1 MSKNKEKEYMVTYK
15 YRLYP
20 TPAQEALLTA
30 LLSDCCTIYNLCVEF
45 SKDIWNECGLTV
57 THRELR
63 ELAKEALPAEHK
75 ALYSQ
80 VAQDVS
86 MRFGKAR
93 DGWFKARERCKKNTA
108 SAADRKHRAPG
119 FRKASSYSSL
129 TYPQSGFKI
138 LDKGA
143 KHMPFGKGGRKRR
156 WLRLSKI
163 GDIVM
168 VLHRPVIGN
177 IKTCTIKRKANAWY
191 VCFVCALTAEQYFE
205 PQNNK
210 RTAVGADI
218 GIGSFAVFSDGTVIE
233 NPRLLKKEMKRLKKA
248 QKCASKKTKGSK
260 RRVAANNKIAK
271 IHAKIDDKRRDF
283 HSQIAAA
290 LVKRYGAMVWEDL
303 SPGFMLSN
311 HHLAQAAS
319 DIAVS
324 QFFGILNWKCFRTH
338 TPLVFVDPRNTS
350 QLCCR
355 CGTHVQKELS
365 ERRHECPQCG
375 LHLSRD
381 LNAAVNILSRGLSLL
396 PSGYTALSQ
405 IQISGTAGTAGTGG
419 SASKGHGRRTSA
431 AQPTNGCG
439 VSSEDEMSML
449 CSGCKA
455 TAEARA
461 SI

>member
-168 VLHRPVIGN
+168 VLHRKKKGE
-177 IKTCTIKRKANAWY
+177 RL
-191 VCFVCALTAEQYFE
+191 VCLFRVC
-205 PQNNK
+205 P
-210 RTAVGADI
+210 
-218 GIGSFAVFSDGTVIE
+218 
-233 NPRLLKKEMKRLKKA
+233 
-248 QKCASKKTKGSK
+248 
-260 RRVAANNKIAK
+260 
-271 IHAKIDDKRRDF
+271 H
-283 HSQIAAA
+283 
-290 LVKRYGAMVWEDL
+290 
-303 SPGFMLSN
+303 
-311 HHLAQAAS
+311 
-319 DIAVS
+319 
-324 QFFGILNWKCFRTH
+324 
-338 TPLVFVDPRNTS
+338 
-350 QLCCR
+350 
-355 CGTHVQKELS
+355 
-365 ERRHECPQCG
+365 
-375 LHLSRD
+375 
-381 LNAAVNILSRGLSLL
+381 
-396 PSGYTALSQ
+396 
-405 IQISGTAGTAGTGG
+405 
-419 SASKGHGRRTSA
+419 RRT
-431 AQPTNGCG
+431 
-439 VSSEDEMSML
+439 VF
-449 CSGCKA
+449 
-455 TAEARA
+455 
-461 SI
+461 